1 MTEHRDKVIRH
12 AMLLEAQDWA
22 VGVSQI
28 HVHSLSSMAYDEWPE
43 DTENGS
49 VTDTHYNNGTI
60 KRTRQGNVIRVIGD
74 ELQGEALINQWSRAN
89 QSKAEILE
97 QL

>member
-12 AMLLEAQDWA
+12 AMLLEAQEWA
-22 VGVSQI
+22 MGVSQI
-28 HVHSLSSMAYDEWPE
+28 HVHGLASMAYDKWPE
-43 DTENGS
+43 DTKDGS

-60 KRTRQGNVIRVIGD
+60 KRTKQGNLIRVIGK
-74 ELQGEALINQWSRAN
+74 ELQGDQLINQWSRAN
-89 QSKAEILE
+89 QSKAEILN